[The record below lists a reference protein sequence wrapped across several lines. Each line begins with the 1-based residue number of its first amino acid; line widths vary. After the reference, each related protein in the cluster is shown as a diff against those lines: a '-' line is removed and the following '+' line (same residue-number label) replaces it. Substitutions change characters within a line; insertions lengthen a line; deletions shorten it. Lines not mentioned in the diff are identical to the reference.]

1 MPLAFAPLQTIP
13 EGEVFELRLVDS
25 RSDDDLLQPL
35 PPWDPI
41 KASTN
46 ALQVTDPVGAAEVQ
60 TPAGSQALGIHLV
73 NFHWTWAPRQE
84 ESSPLLL
91 LLKRQEGAVE

>member
-41 KASTN
+41 KASTS
-46 ALQVTDPVGAAEVQ
+46 ALVTDPVGAAEVQ
-60 TPAGSQALGIHLV
+60 ALGVHLV